1 MRSKK
6 LTYAQIFH
14 FFEQLHALL
23 GAGITP
29 QAALRIMGK
38 DAENESIK
46 ALLEQLEGAAA
57 QGKPLSSAIR
67 EAADYEFPNYVNEL
81 LVIGEQT
88 GRLDDVCGAL
98 SRYYEDEDEL
108 RTAIRSAVTYP
119 AAMVTMMFVVVIVLF
134 SKVMPV
140 FAEVFE
146 QLGAS
151 VSGFA
156 QHLMNISAALSRFY
170 VVLIVLFAVVAAV
183 FLYFYCTDSG
193 QKKFAQLVETFPLT
207 RKFSEDL
214 ALTRFAGGMQ
224 LTSAAGLD
232 PYTSLH
238 LVSRI
243 VGNKTVQE
251 KIAACVERLREG
263 ESFSEA
269 VSGAG
274 MFNDFYSGM
283 ISVFAEA
290 GSVDKAM
297 DFIARHYRKETDRRI
312 SSVLSAIEPT
322 MVAVLSIVVGLV
334 LLSVILPLMGIMT
347 NIG

>member
-1 MRSKK
+1 MRSKS
-6 LTYAQIFH
+6 LSYAQIFH
-14 FFEQLHALL
+14 FFEQLRALL

-29 QAALRIMGK
+29 QAALRIMKG
-38 DAENESIK
+38 DAGNEKIN
-46 ALLEQLEGAAA
+46 ALLDYLSGEVVSGRS
-57 QGKPLSSAIR
+57 LSSAIKGSP
-67 EAADYEFPNYVNEL
+67 EYVFPDYVTEL

-88 GRLDDVCGAL
+88 GKLDDVCGAL
-98 SRYYEDEDEL
+98 SRYYEDEDDL

-119 AAMVTMMFVVVIVLF
+119 VAMIAMMFVVVIVLF

-151 VSGFA
+151 VSGFT
-156 QHLMNISAALSRFY
+156 QQLMNISTALSRWY
-170 VVLIVLFAVVAAV
+170 GVLIFLFAVLVLV
-183 FLYFYCTDSG
+183 FLYFYCTEDG
-193 QKKFAQLVETFPLT
+193 QKRFAHLVEVFPLT

-214 ALTRFAGGMQ
+214 ALTRFAGGLQ
-224 LTSAAGLD
+224 LTSSAGLD
-232 PYTSLH
+232 PFTSLE
-238 LVSRI
+238 LTSRI
-243 VGNKTVQE
+243 VGNKNVRD
-251 KIAACVERLREG
+251 KILACEERLRSG

-269 VSGAG
+269 IANVG

-297 DFIARHYRKETDRRI
+297 DFIAQHYRKETDRKI
-312 SSVLSAIEPT
+312 SSALASIEPT
-322 MVAVLSIVVGLV
+322 MVAVLSVVVGLV
-334 LLSVILPLMGIMT
+334 LLSVILPLMGIMS